1 MSKVI
6 FSYNGTQTT
15 IQCLQDD
22 KMKNICDKYA
32 SKICIN
38 INSLF
43 FIYGGNQINYEL
55 TFQEQANNID
65 KGRNEMNILVY
76 KQEPED
82 ENKVK
87 CPKCG
92 EIIKIEKF
100 DNIIKFNSNQ
110 SEMLNEI
117 KNEIEIINKSNEI
130 NKIKNKIKIINL
142 IINDLIEEIKK
153 NKKNIQNFL
162 SNNFNEIKN
171 VENDINKKTNIIKG
185 IFNVED
191 IYQDVAIFN
200 QYVEDEGFDV
210 YLNNEKINVIKSYKV

>member
-1 MSKVI
+1 
-6 FSYNGTQTT
+6 
-15 IQCLQDD
+15 
-22 KMKNICDKYA
+22 
-32 SKICIN
+32 
-38 INSLF
+38 
-43 FIYGGNQINYEL
+43 
-55 TFQEQANNID
+55 
-65 KGRNEMNILVY
+65 MNILVY

-130 NKIKNKIKIINL
+130 SKIKNKIKIINL
-142 IINDLIEEIKK
+142 IINDLIEEIEK
-153 NKKNIQNFL
+153 NKKNIQNVL
-162 SNNFNEIKN
+162 SNNYNEIKN

-185 IFNVED
+185 IFTVED

-210 YLNNEKINVIKSYKV
+210 YLNNEKINVIKSYKVQYKDFKQNGKGDYEFKIIFKDKKPNLERIFQNCQNLISIDLSNFDTTNINSMSWMFNECHKLK